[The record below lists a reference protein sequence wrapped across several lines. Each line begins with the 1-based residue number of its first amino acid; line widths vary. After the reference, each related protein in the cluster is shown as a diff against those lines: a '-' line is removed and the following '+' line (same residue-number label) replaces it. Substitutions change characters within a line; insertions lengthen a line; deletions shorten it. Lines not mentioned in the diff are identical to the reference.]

1 MNSFSTTNNNR
12 MEKAGKATSPL
23 GAAGTPWAGGA
34 CERLRA
40 GGISVQG
47 LWLAC
52 KSQQLSQLCCPIL
65 LPPAKGAS
73 RNNWVVQTPGLP
85 AGLQV
90 GTKARGHFYIRPL
103 SVQQTRERLYREV
116 WGATGVSGD
125 CGDYPWLEVPKS
137 TIAYPPFCLHRVG
150 GGSIQVLWP
159 TSKVTA
165 ECT

>member
-1 MNSFSTTNNNR
+1 

-116 WGATGVSGD
+116 WGATGALWRLGGLSLVGGAKERH
-125 CGDYPWLEVPKS
+125 CLPP
-137 TIAYPPFCLHRVG
+137 PPFCLHRVG